1 MIFKNTKFQVLL
13 FSEMVSL
20 IGDRILAVALVILV
34 YDITGSAA
42 TVSILMMLKAIPS
55 LFLGSVAGA
64 MVDRL
69 NRKWVMVF
77 SNLTQG
83 ALVLIIPFTNELLV
97 IYGVYFLLSVVNQF
111 FIPARAATLP
121 SIVPE
126 KSLMAA
132 NSLFSMAFVGAIA
145 LGPMI
150 AGVLIEA
157 YGTSAAFFADSF
169 TFLVPAVAVAFLA
182 LPQKSKPLQQSRF
195 VDELRAGFSYIS
207 QNPTIRAALFLS
219 GLVYMGIGAVSVLGI
234 VIADK
239 VLGVGAGGYG
249 MMMSSMGVGM
259 LVGAIAAGKWG
270 RQFDKIQ
277 LASAG
282 AIMAGAAIA
291 ILPFATSLYFA
302 FALNLV
308 LGAGMVFVQTS
319 ANTLF
324 QTSPEELRGR
334 VMGVAQSLMGAASF
348 LAMGFAGFVAEWI
361 GFAPVLTLVG
371 GGSVVAGG
379 FFFAAGLSG
388 RQATR
393 EK

>member
-270 RQFDKIQ
+270 RQFDTIQ

>member
-150 AGVLIEA
+150 AGILIEA

-182 LPQKSKPLQQSRF
+182 LPQKSNPPQQSRF

-282 AIMAGAAIA
+282 ATMAGAAIA

-361 GFAPVLTLVG
+361 GFAPVLALVG
-371 GGSVVAGG
+371 GASVVAGG